1 MSKCVT
7 VGRDGWCLS
16 VGLCY
21 SGVWWLVV
29 ECRNVL
35 QGDVV
40 VGGRVSECVTVGS
53 DCWCLNVGLCNIGT

>member
-21 SGVWWLVV
+21 SGVWLLVV

-35 QGDVV
+35 QWEVI
-40 VGGRVSECVTVGS
+40 VGA
-53 DCWCLNVGLCNIGT
+53 